1 MGKGRTGPALYEL
14 IHKGSE
20 GAERGRLETPKW
32 WRSGPQEAPP
42 AKGAPP
48 QKAPAVKRPIPREE
62 PVAERDPEPPVRVAQ
77 APKPVETA
85 THEPV
90 KAGAAVEFEGGRLV
104 VSLNTV
110 AAAAVIVGLLLM
122 VAGAFLAGRNAGFE
136 NGLAEGYQT
145 GRDSIRAETTDE
157 IELARMSAAT
167 DENLFA
173 DAGESPVTRG
183 ERGSSP
189 AAESAKVGELPDG
202 VVEWIRG
209 YTYIAVQ
216 DFRASAHQA
225 ALDTQAFLRERGVD
239 TSIVELSGDYPYRL
253 VTTRG
258 YNRTDPAQKRRQD
271 AFQAQLEAL
280 GREYL
285 KAGGRYALKG
295 YPVTLT
301 RDTW

>member
-20 GAERGRLETPKW
+20 GAERGRLDTPKW
-32 WRSGPQEAPP
+32 WRSGPKEAPP
-42 AKGAPP
+42 A
-48 QKAPAVKRPIPREE
+48 VKRLVAREE
-62 PVAERDPEPPVRVAQ
+62 PVVERDPEPPVRVAHQ
-77 APKPVETA
+77 YRPPPADQGAA
-85 THEPV
+85 TDEPA
-90 KAGAAVEFEGGRLV
+90 KARAAVEFEGGRLV
-104 VSLNTV
+104 VSLNNM
-110 AAAAVIVGLLLM
+110 AAAAVVVGLLVM
-122 VAGAFLAGRNAGFE
+122 VAGTFLAGRNVGFD

-173 DAGESPVTRG
+173 DVGESPVTRAD
-183 ERGSSP
+183 RGASP
-189 AAESAKVGELPDG
+189 AAESAKVGESPDG

-258 YNRTDPAQKRRQD
+258 YNRTDPAQKQRQD
-271 AFQAQLEAL
+271 AFLAQLEAL

-295 YPVTLT
+295 YQVTLT